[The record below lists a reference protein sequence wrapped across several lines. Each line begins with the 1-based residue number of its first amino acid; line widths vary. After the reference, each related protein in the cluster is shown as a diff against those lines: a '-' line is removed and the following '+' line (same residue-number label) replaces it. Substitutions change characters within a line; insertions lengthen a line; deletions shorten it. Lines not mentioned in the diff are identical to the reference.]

1 MIAIWPAAAINP
13 LKWTELEVFRNR
25 RAVRFS
31 QPFLAFGAGPSK
43 CLGTCT
49 RTSPRLLHPPPD
61 LNGESMSLTPAEIAE
76 AFSSHRFSDAY
87 PQIADDVEWQLV
99 GGPTLAGKAA
109 LVEACEDTE
118 RELSNTQTTFTRFRS
133 IVGDRTV
140 VVDSVAEYQA
150 PDGSTTTVASC
161 DLYDF
166 DGETVVAITSYT
178 VELPATHE

>member
-1 MIAIWPAAAINP
+1 
-13 LKWTELEVFRNR
+13 
-25 RAVRFS
+25 
-31 QPFLAFGAGPSK
+31 
-43 CLGTCT
+43 
-49 RTSPRLLHPPPD
+49 
-61 LNGESMSLTPAEIAE
+61 MSLTPAEIAE